1 MAPEHFFFFFT
12 YLQVNFFKLIFCHHY
27 VAKSPAAILFFLFV
41 CCVVLAKK
49 RKEKKKRKDICVM
62 FSFTVSV
69 CVNKGLVSLMMKESA
84 QSLSLFS
91 MYSLLKTPL
100 HFIHFKIT
108 NRCFMMEIT

>member
-1 MAPEHFFFFFT
+1 M
-12 YLQVNFFKLIFCHHY
+12 QVNFFKLIFCHHY
-27 VAKSPAAILFFLFV
+27 VAKSPAAILFFQFV

-49 RKEKKKRKDICVM
+49 RKDVCVM

-108 NRCFMMEIT
+108 NSCFMMEIT

>member
-1 MAPEHFFFFFT
+1 MWQKVLLPFFSF
-12 YLQVNFFKLIFCHHY
+12 
-27 VAKSPAAILFFLFV
+27 SLFV
-41 CCVVLAKK
+41 VLFWQKK
-49 RKEKKKRKDICVM
+49 EKKRKDVCVM

-108 NRCFMMEIT
+108 NSCFMMEIT

>member
-1 MAPEHFFFFFT
+1 MWQKVLLPYFS
-12 YLQVNFFKLIFCHHY
+12 FC
-27 VAKSPAAILFFLFV
+27 LFV
-41 CCVVLAKK
+41 VLFWQKK

-108 NRCFMMEIT
+108 NSCFMMEIT

>member
-1 MAPEHFFFFFT
+1 
-12 YLQVNFFKLIFCHHY
+12 
-27 VAKSPAAILFFLFV
+27 
-41 CCVVLAKK
+41 
-49 RKEKKKRKDICVM
+49 M

-108 NRCFMMEIT
+108 NSCFMMEIT

>member
-1 MAPEHFFFFFT
+1 MWQKVLLPFFSF
-12 YLQVNFFKLIFCHHY
+12 
-27 VAKSPAAILFFLFV
+27 SLFV
-41 CCVVLAKK
+41 VLFWQK
-49 RKEKKKRKDICVM
+49 KEKERKDVCVM

-108 NRCFMMEIT
+108 NSCFMMEIT